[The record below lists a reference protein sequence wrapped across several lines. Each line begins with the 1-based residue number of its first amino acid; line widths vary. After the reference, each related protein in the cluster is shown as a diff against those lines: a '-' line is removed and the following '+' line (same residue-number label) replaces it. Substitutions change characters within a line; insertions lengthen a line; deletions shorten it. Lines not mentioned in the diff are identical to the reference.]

1 MSLPTLKIFDG
12 LLKLSISALLSL
24 IAGMINTYH
33 NQSVVDRKQ
42 LLDTVHL
49 STVVNARQDEQ
60 IKDIGEIL
68 RELKNELN
76 QPIRRGNS

>member
-1 MSLPTLKIFDG
+1 
-12 LLKLSISALLSL
+12 
-24 IAGMINTYH
+24 MINTYH